1 MAAYNTSYSGQ
12 DEYFD
17 GYGPNGRTL
26 ASYFNRPTFPNQSPV
41 IGSPTTRG
49 YNSVSDYL
57 TTPLQTQAPEP
68 FKPTV
73 TGIPSLDKRFREV
86 MPRAQ
91 YFQENNPGS
100 LTRLPTNADVLRNQL
115 KNSWGELGLG
125 GQINA
130 AAGTIGSLYQAYTG
144 GREVKLAKA
153 QMRFNKDAWNKEYA
167 NAVQDVNRSLRDRQ
181 QLRNYYNPDMY
192 GNPDDYVAKYGAK

>member
-1 MAAYNTSYSGQ
+1 MAAYNTPYSNQ
-12 DEYFD
+12 DDYFD
-17 GYGPNGRTL
+17 GYGPTRSTSL
-26 ASYFNRPTFPNQSPV
+26 SSYFSPTTFPNQSPAV
-41 IGSPTTRG
+41 GRLTSRG

-57 TTPLQTQAPEP
+57 NPTLGTGGNYNYS
-68 FKPTV
+68 PTV
-73 TGIPSLDKRFREV
+73 ATGIPSLDERLGMANSMSK
-86 MPRAQ
+86 AQ
-91 YFQENNPGS
+91 YGDNPPN
-100 LTRLPTNADVLRNQL
+100 LTNTQVLGNQL
-115 KNSWGELGLG
+115 KNSWSELGLG

-130 AAGTIGSLYQAYTG
+130 AANTIGGLYQAYTG